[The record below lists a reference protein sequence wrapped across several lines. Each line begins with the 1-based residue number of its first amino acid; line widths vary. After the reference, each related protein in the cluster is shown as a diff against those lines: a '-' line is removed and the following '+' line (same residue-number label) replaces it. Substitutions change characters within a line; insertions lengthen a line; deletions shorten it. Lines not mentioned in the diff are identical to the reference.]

1 MGFWFPDAHLAADE
15 SVRYRGAGNLFKG
28 RRQIGAQ
35 VTVTNRRVFIVPN
48 RLDGLLGGGNRVE
61 LARDE
66 VVTVHAEPADSPT
79 ARQRG
84 LSARVR
90 PQIEIRTAGATYVL
104 TVLDPAELVQALG

>member
-1 MGFWFPDAHLAADE
+1 MGFWFPDTHLAANE
-15 SVRYRGAGNLFKG
+15 SVRYRGAGNLFNG

-35 VTVTNRRVFIVPN
+35 VTVTDRRVLIVPN
-48 RLDGLLGGGNRVE
+48 RLDGVLSGNRVE

-66 VVTVHAEPADSPT
+66 VVTVHAEPSDSPT

-90 PQIEIRTAGATYVL
+90 PQIEICTAEAKYVL
-104 TVLDPAELVQALG
+104 TVGNPAELVQALG

>member
-1 MGFWFPDAHLAADE
+1 MGFWFPDAGIAPGE

-35 VTVTNRRVFIVPN
+35 VTVTDRRVLIIPN
-48 RLDGLLGGGNRVE
+48 RLDGVLGGNRVE

-66 VVTVHAEPADSPT
+66 VATVHAEPSDTPT
-79 ARQRG
+79 ARRRG

-90 PQIEIRTAGATYVL
+90 PQIEICTAETTYVL
-104 TVLDPAELVQALG
+104 TVGHPSQLLQALG